1 MHYNP
6 RRKKENRGSPR
17 WMTTYSDMMTLILV
31 FFILLYAFS
40 EIDITKFKALS
51 DSFVNRP
58 VFEFRSST
66 VPLDYNSSIID
77 TGMDNGQ
84 GKGSSGDNQDQSTSD
99 AINDENNEDVK
110 RLGKKALENQRKL
123 NEVLDRVNQFL
134 DQNEMTHAVSATRD
148 ERGVVLV
155 LQDRVLFNSGEAE
168 ILDEALPFLTKV
180 ADLIKALPN
189 QVEIQGHTDN
199 VPISSYRYPSNW
211 ELSTARASRVVRF
224 FVEEKGLEPSRFV
237 AVGYGQ
243 YSPIDDNHTEQGRQ
257 NNRRVEIVINNLD
270 DDKN

>member
-6 RRKKENRGSPR
+6 RRKKKNRGSPL

-58 VFEFRSST
+58 VFEFQSSS
-66 VPLDYNSSIID
+66 VPLNYNSSIVD
-77 TGMDNGQ
+77 TGMENEQ
-84 GKGSSGDNQDQSTSD
+84 GKGSHGEDQSPND
-99 AINDENNEDVK
+99 VINDEDIK
-110 RLGKKALENQRKL
+110 RLGQKALENQRKL
-123 NEVLDRVNQFL
+123 NEVLEHVNQFL
-134 DQNEMTHAVSATRD
+134 DQNELTHAVSATRD

-168 ILDEALPFLTKV
+168 ILEDALPFLNKV
-180 ADLIKALPN
+180 ADLITALPN
-189 QVEIQGHTDN
+189 HVEIQGHTDN

-243 YSPIDDNHTEQGRQ
+243 HSPIDDNRTEQGRQ
-257 NNRRVEIVINNLD
+257 NNRRVEIVINNLED
-270 DDKN
+270 DTD